1 MRKDIKNFKQLLI
14 INFLLFIL
22 TSCSVSKQISG
33 LAEQL
38 VINDSSLATAHVGIS
53 IFEPSKNKYWF
64 NYQGDKYFTPASNT
78 KLATCYVAMKHLGD
92 SLIGI
97 LEAENDTRFI
107 FYLQPIPPCFMLI
120 LKISR

>member
-64 NYQGDKYFTPASNT
+64 NYQGDKYFTPPVIQNW
-78 KLATCYVAMKHLGD
+78 LPV
-92 SLIGI
+92 
-97 LEAENDTRFI
+97 
-107 FYLQPIPPCFMLI
+107 MLP
-120 LKISR
+120 